1 MKRHIMAL
9 DPGTTHSAWVY
20 LVCGIPLSWGKQ
32 PNEEVL
38 TKLKASPLGDELLAV
53 EAVASYGMPV
63 GAEVFETVFWS
74 GRFVQAY
81 DGPHVRVYRREVKLH
96 LCASPKAND
105 ASIRCAILDRF
116 GGKEAAI
123 GRKASPGPLY
133 GVKADVWAAL
143 AVGLTIF
150 DRDGVETISRGGR
163 DATCS

>member
-1 MKRHIMAL
+1 MRRPVLAV
-9 DPGTTHSAWVY
+9 DPGTTHSAWVF
-20 LVCGIPLSWGKQ
+20 LVGGVPISHGKQ

-38 TKLKASPLGDELLAV
+38 AKLKASPLGDELLAV

-63 GAEVFETVFWS
+63 GAEVFETVFWT

-96 LCASPKAND
+96 LCASVKAND

-123 GRKASPGPLY
+123 GRKASPGPLW
-133 GVKADVWAAL
+133 GIKADVWAAL
-143 AVGLTIF
+143 AVGLTVW
-150 DRDGVETISRGGR
+150 DRE
-163 DATCS
+163 AA

>member
-1 MKRHIMAL
+1 MRRHIMAV
-9 DPGTTHSAWVY
+9 DPGTTESAWVY
-20 LVCGIPLSWGKQ
+20 LVGGIPLSWGKW
-32 PNEEVL
+32 PNGEVL
-38 TKLKASPLGDELLAV
+38 SKLRSSPLGDEMLAV

-96 LCASPKAND
+96 LCSSVKAND

-123 GRKASPGPLY
+123 GKKASPGPLY
-133 GVKADVWAAL
+133 GIKADVWAAL
-143 AVGLTIF
+143 AVGLRVW
-150 DRDGVETISRGGR
+150 DREQTVIK
-163 DATCS
+163 